1 VTLQWTYEG
10 PATTGF
16 VLEGGASGE
25 TPIAVGVGAVTLSRQ
40 TVEAGRYSARVRL
53 VEDVASAHPSN
64 VVDITTAAGAVPAT
78 PTDLRAT
85 VDGRRV
91 TLAWMPNFTAG
102 MPTQTYVVVSGVADP
117 LPVGLGSSA
126 TFTDVPEG
134 AYEVRVATWNE
145 AGASA
150 LSSPVTVVVPGGCVA
165 PQTPAWVSVGVEGR
179 LGIAW
184 WETAPTGGA
193 ATDYLVTVDELG
205 VFSTAGAT
213 RLAGLLEP
221 GAYRISVRA
230 QNACGISAPSAVQV
244 LRVP

>member
-1 VTLQWTYEG
+1 
-10 PATTGF
+10 
-16 VLEGGASGE
+16 
-25 TPIAVGVGAVTLSRQ
+25 
-40 TVEAGRYSARVRL
+40 
-53 VEDVASAHPSN
+53 
-64 VVDITTAAGAVPAT
+64 
-78 PTDLRAT
+78 
-85 VDGRRV
+85 
-91 TLAWMPNFTAG
+91 

-230 QNACGISAPSAVQV
+230 QNACGLSAPSAVQV